1 MGFFQRLGNKLSHAY
16 DVGSRIGMKALSVG
30 SRIGHKVSD
39 VGHGFV
45 NAIKESPLGLHPY
58 VAGFTGVA
66 DKVLGAVD
74 KGVKFA
80 DKSLAVAKDVD
91 KAVMSARSKLE
102 KPSVAPVDAGLQKH
116 SSGMASG
123 SLQQAQVHKAP
134 RMRNRREG

>member
-30 SRIGHKVSD
+30 SRIGHKVSE

-74 KGVKFA
+74 KGVSFA
-80 DKSLAVAKDVD
+80 DKSLKVAKDVD
-91 KAVMSARSKLE
+91 KAVMGARSKLE
-102 KPSVAPVDAGLQKH
+102 RPVAPVDAGLQKH
-116 SSGMASG
+116 SSGQASG
-123 SLQQAQVHKAP
+123 SLQQAQVHQHP
-134 RMRNRREG
+134 RMRQRRG